1 MSMIPKNYINS
12 VLSIGEIMPN
22 GLHRWF
28 ASAFIVGKKIDS
40 KPNRWNIYLITN
52 KHVVDGYDT
61 VVLRFNSKDGS
72 GVKDMPCTL
81 KVGNVECFSRHP
93 SKDIDVVACKLH
105 GGNVQSVA
113 NLSWFDIDD
122 NALTLSQMKSSGV
135 DEGCFVYAIGF
146 PMGIVS
152 DRIKAPIVRLGCISK
167 IEDAFGGIGDSSYYV
182 DAQVF
187 PGNSGGPIVSR
198 PELASVGNTNH
209 NERANLIG
217 IVNSYIP
224 YTDRLI
230 SSQTGKTIMVHR
242 ENSGL
247 TNVFPVDRIK
257 EVIQIEGERWSLSNG
272 KSPATPLPS

>member
-1 MSMIPKNYINS
+1 MSMIPKRYINA
-12 VLSIGEIMPN
+12 VLSIGEQLPN
-22 GLHRWF
+22 GNNRWF
-28 ASAFIVGKKIDS
+28 ASAFIVGKKVASDPS
-40 KPNRWNIYLITN
+40 KSNIYLITN
-52 KHVVDGYDT
+52 RHVVNDRDKIL
-61 VVLRFNSKDGS
+61 LRFNSKDGS

-81 KVGNVECFSRHP
+81 KDGNVERFSRHP
-93 SKDIDVVACKLH
+93 SHDIDVVACKIH

-122 NALTLSQMKSSGV
+122 DALTLSQMQSSGV

-152 DRIKAPIVRLGCISK
+152 DLIKAPIVRLGCISK
-167 IEDAFGGIGDSSYYV
+167 VEDAFGGFGGSSYYV

-198 PELASVGNTNH
+198 PELASVGSTNH
-209 NERANLIG
+209 NSQANLIG
-217 IVNSYIP
+217 IVSSYIP
-224 YTDRLI
+224 YTDSLI
-230 SSQTGKTIMVHR
+230 SRQTGKTVMVHR

-257 EVIQIEGERWSLSNG
+257 DVIQIEEERVRLANADS
-272 KSPATPLPS
+272 TT

>member
-1 MSMIPKNYINS
+1 MSMIPKHFINA
-12 VLSIGEIMPN
+12 VLSIGEQLPN
-22 GLHRWF
+22 GNHRWF
-28 ASAFIVGKKIDS
+28 ASAFIVGEKVASDS
-40 KPNRWNIYLITN
+40 NRSNIYLITN
-52 KHVVDGYDT
+52 KHVVDRLDAIL
-61 VVLRFNSKDGS
+61 LRFNSKDGS
-72 GVKDMPCTL
+72 GVKDMLCML
-81 KVGNVECFSRHP
+81 RNENGECFSRHP
-93 SKDIDVVACKLH
+93 SQDIDIVACKLH

-122 NALTLSQMKSSGV
+122 NALTLSQMQSSGV

-146 PMGIVS
+146 PMGIVNE
-152 DRIKAPIVRLGCISK
+152 RIKAPIVRLGCISK

-209 NERANLIG
+209 NSRASLIG

-224 YTDRLI
+224 YTDSLI
-230 SSQTGKTIMVHR
+230 SRQTGKTVMVHR

-257 EVIQIEGERWSLSNG
+257 EVIQIEGERYRLSNAN
-272 KSPATPLPS
+272 SIT